1 MMIDVKFKNNYWEVS
16 FEGETL
22 INLPLLMEQQAYELQ
37 ENIDRLFAD
46 MMFFDLEE
54 ELMEEENDKDVAD

>member
-1 MMIDVKFKNNYWEVS
+1 MMIDVKFKNNFWEVS

-54 ELMEEENDKDVAD
+54 EEENDKDVAD